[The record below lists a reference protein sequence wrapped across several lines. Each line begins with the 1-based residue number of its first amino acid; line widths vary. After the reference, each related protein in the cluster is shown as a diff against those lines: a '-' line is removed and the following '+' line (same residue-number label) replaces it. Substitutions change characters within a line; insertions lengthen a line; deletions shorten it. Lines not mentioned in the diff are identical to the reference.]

1 MGETDIT
8 ERARFFLKFNQVD
21 TDIAHNLIRDL
32 LAELKA
38 ARAENERLGQAAWIK
53 TVAELQKLKP
63 TPELLGGVLIKS
75 VGVPSFG
82 GVFELNDDGT
92 WNEFDSDL
100 DRVEPEDIPLPVIVL
115 WIPR

>member
-1 MGETDIT
+1 MGETDII

-53 TVAELQKLKP
+53 TVAELRKLKP

-92 WNEFDSDL
+92 WNEFDSDM